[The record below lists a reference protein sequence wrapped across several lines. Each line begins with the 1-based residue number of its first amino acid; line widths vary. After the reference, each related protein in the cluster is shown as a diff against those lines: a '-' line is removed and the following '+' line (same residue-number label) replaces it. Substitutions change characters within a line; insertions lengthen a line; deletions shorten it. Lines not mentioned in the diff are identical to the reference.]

1 MRTRLRILHLEDNPY
16 DATLIQQSLKADGIV
31 SEVLRVDSRA
41 DFVKALEKGRFDLIL
56 SDYTIPSFDGLS
68 ALGLAIQA
76 RSDLPFIFVSGT
88 LGEDVAI
95 ESLKQGATDYVLKDR
110 LGRLGSSVRRALH
123 EVEERKER
131 RRAEEEI
138 RKLSEELERRVRERT
153 AQLEATNRELEAF
166 SQSVSHDLRAP
177 IRRIEWCQQ
186 ILLGEYGPHW
196 DSQARKYLQDIGDFA
211 EQMSQI
217 VHELLQLAQVGAAEL
232 EREPADLSRLAES
245 ILTKLQD
252 AEPNRAV
259 DWKVTPALAAHG
271 DYQLLRIALD
281 NLLGNAWKFTGHNDR
296 ARIEFGVETQAGRP
310 IHFIRDDGV
319 GFDMAYADKLFT
331 PFRRLHSQEAFPGAG
346 VGLATVQRIVHRH
359 GGLVWAEAAKDQGAT
374 FYFPLPAGEPHS
386 ESTQP
391 A

>member
-1 MRTRLRILHLEDNPY
+1 MKTSLHILHLEDNPY
-16 DATLIQQSLKADGIV
+16 DATLIQQRLKVEGIV
-31 SEVLRVDSRA
+31 SKVLRVDSRA
-41 DFVKALEKGRFDLIL
+41 DFVQALEQGRFDLIL
-56 SDYTIPSFDGLS
+56 SDYTIPAFNGLS

-76 RSDLPFIFVSGT
+76 RADVPFIFVSGT

-110 LGRLGSSVRRALH
+110 LGRLGSSVRRALQ

-138 RKLSEELERRVRERT
+138 RTLNGELERRVRERT

-186 ILLGEYGPHW
+186 ILLDEYGPHL
-196 DSQARKYLQDIGDFA
+196 DGQARKYLHDIGDFA

-217 VHELLQLAQVGAAEL
+217 VHELLQLAQVGASEL
-232 EREPADLSRLAES
+232 KREPADLSRLAES
-245 ILTKLQD
+245 ILQKLQA

-259 DWKVTPALAAHG
+259 DWSVTPGLAAQG
-271 DYQLLRIALD
+271 DYQLLRIALE
-281 NLLGNAWKFTGHNDR
+281 NLFENAWKFTGQKDH

-319 GFDMAYADKLFT
+319 GFDMAHADKLFT

-346 VGLATVQRIVHRH
+346 VGLATVQRIIHRH
-359 GGLVWAEAAKDQGAT
+359 GGLLWAEAAKDQGAT
-374 FYFPLPAGEPHS
+374 FYFTLPAGEPNR
-386 ESTQP
+386 EP
-391 A
+391 AEPA

>member
-1 MRTRLRILHLEDNPY
+1 MNSPLRVLHLED
-16 DATLIQQSLKADGIV
+16 DVRDTELVQATLEGEGIQ
-31 SEVLRVDSRA
+31 SELTRVEREQ
-41 DFVKALEKGRFDLIL
+41 DFLAALERESLDLIL
-56 SDYTIPSFDGLS
+56 ADYTLPSFDGLS
-68 ALGLAIQA
+68 ALRIAQQ
-76 RSDLPFIFVSGT
+76 RSPEVPFIFVSGT

-95 ESLKQGATDYVLKDR
+95 EALKTGATDYVLKTR
-110 LGRLGSSVRRALH
+110 LGRLGSSVRRALQ

-138 RKLSEELERRVRERT
+138 RTLNGELERRVRERT

-186 ILLGEYGPHW
+186 ILLDEYEPHL
-196 DSQARKYLQDIGDFA
+196 DGQARKYLHDIGDFA

-217 VHELLQLAQVGAAEL
+217 VHELLQLAQVGASEL
-232 EREPADLSRLAES
+232 KREPADLSRLAES
-245 ILTKLQD
+245 ILQKLQA

-259 DWKVTPALAAHG
+259 DWSVTPGLAAQG
-271 DYQLLRIALD
+271 DYQLLRIALE
-281 NLLGNAWKFTGHNDR
+281 NLFENAWKFTGQKDH

-346 VGLATVQRIVHRH
+346 VGLATVQRIIHRH
-359 GGLVWAEAAKDQGAT
+359 GGLLWAEAAKDQGAT
-374 FYFPLPAGEPHS
+374 FYFTLPAAEPNR
-386 ESTQP
+386 EP
-391 A
+391 AEPA

>member
-1 MRTRLRILHLEDNPY
+1 MRTRLYILHLEDNPY

-41 DFVKALEKGRFDLIL
+41 DFVQALEKGRFDLIL

-153 AQLEATNRELEAF
+153 AQLEATNRELESF

-186 ILLGEYGPHW
+186 ILLDEYGPHLNG
-196 DSQARKYLQDIGDFA
+196 QARKYLQDIGDFA

-217 VHELLQLAQVGAAEL
+217 VHELLQLAQVGASEL
-232 EREPADLSRLAES
+232 KREPVDLSRLAES
-245 ILTKLQD
+245 MLTKLQA

-259 DWKVTPALAAHG
+259 EWKITPGLAAQG
-271 DYQLLRIALD
+271 D
-281 NLLGNAWKFTGHNDR
+281 
-296 ARIEFGVETQAGRP
+296 
-310 IHFIRDDGV
+310 
-319 GFDMAYADKLFT
+319 
-331 PFRRLHSQEAFPGAG
+331 
-346 VGLATVQRIVHRH
+346 
-359 GGLVWAEAAKDQGAT
+359 
-374 FYFPLPAGEPHS
+374 
-386 ESTQP
+386 
-391 A
+391 

>member
-1 MRTRLRILHLEDNPY
+1 MKTSLHILHLEDNPY
-16 DATLIQQSLKADGIV
+16 DATLIQQRLKVEGIV
-31 SEVLRVDSRA
+31 SKVLRVDSRA
-41 DFVKALEKGRFDLIL
+41 DFVQALEQGRFDLIL
-56 SDYTIPSFDGLS
+56 SDYTIPAFNGLS

-76 RSDLPFIFVSGT
+76 RADVPFIFVSGT

-110 LGRLGSSVRRALH
+110 LGRLGSSVRRALQ

-138 RKLSEELERRVRERT
+138 RTLNGELERRVRERT

-186 ILLGEYGPHW
+186 ILLDEYGPHL
-196 DSQARKYLQDIGDFA
+196 DGQARKYLHDIGDFA

-217 VHELLQLAQVGAAEL
+217 VHELLQLAQVGASEL
-232 EREPADLSRLAES
+232 KREPADLSRLAES
-245 ILTKLQD
+245 ILQKLQA

-259 DWKVTPALAAHG
+259 DWSVTPGLAAQG
-271 DYQLLRIALD
+271 DYQLLRIALE
-281 NLLGNAWKFTGHNDR
+281 NLFENAWKFTRQKDH

-346 VGLATVQRIVHRH
+346 VGLATVQRIIHQH
-359 GGLVWAEAAKDQGAT
+359 GGLLWAEAAKDQGAT
-374 FYFPLPAGEPHS
+374 FYFTLPAGELTR
-386 ESTQP
+386 EQTQP

>member
-1 MRTRLRILHLEDNPY
+1 MRTRLRILHLEDKPY
-16 DATLIQQSLKADGIV
+16 DATLIQQSLKADGIF

-41 DFVKALEKGRFDLIL
+41 GFVKALEKGRFDLIL

-110 LGRLGSSVRRALH
+110 LGRLGSSVRRA
-123 EVEERKER
+123 
-131 RRAEEEI
+131 EEEI

-186 ILLGEYGPHW
+186 ILLGECGPHLNG
-196 DSQARKYLQDIGDFA
+196 QARKYLQDIGDFA
-211 EQMSQI
+211 EQMGQI
-217 VHELLQLAQVGAAEL
+217 VHELLQLAQVGASEFK
-232 EREPADLSRLAES
+232 RESIDLSRLAES
-245 ILTKLQD
+245 ILKQLQA

-259 DWKVTPALAAHG
+259 DWSVTPGLAAQG
-271 DYQLLRIALD
+271 DYQLLRIALE
-281 NLLGNAWKFTGHNDR
+281 NLLENAWKFT
-296 ARIEFGVETQAGRP
+296 
-310 IHFIRDDGV
+310 
-319 GFDMAYADKLFT
+319 
-331 PFRRLHSQEAFPGAG
+331 
-346 VGLATVQRIVHRH
+346 
-359 GGLVWAEAAKDQGAT
+359 
-374 FYFPLPAGEPHS
+374 
-386 ESTQP
+386 
-391 A
+391 

>member
-16 DATLIQQSLKADGIV
+16 DATLIQQSLKADGIF

-123 EVEERKER
+123 EVEERNER

-186 ILLGEYGPHW
+186 ILLGEYGPHLNG
-196 DSQARKYLQDIGDFA
+196 QARKYLQDIGDFA

-217 VHELLQLAQVGAAEL
+217 VHELLQLAQVGASEL
-232 EREPADLSRLAES
+232 KREPVDLSRLAES
-245 ILTKLQD
+245 ILKKLQA
-252 AEPNRAV
+252 AEANRAV
-259 DWKVTPALAAHG
+259 EWKITPGLAAQG
-271 DYQLLRIALD
+271 DYQLLRSAFEH
-281 NLLGNAWKFTGHNDR
+281 LLGNAWKFTGRKDR

-319 GFDMAYADKLFT
+319 GFDMAYADKLFS
-331 PFRRLHSQEAFPGAG
+331 PFRRLHSQDAFPGAG
-346 VGLATVQRIVHRH
+346 VGLATVQRIIHRH

-374 FYFPLPAGEPHS
+374 FYFTLPAGEPNR
-386 ESTQP
+386 ERTEP

>member
-1 MRTRLRILHLEDNPY
+1 MKTSLHILHLEDNPY
-16 DATLIQQSLKADGIV
+16 DATLIQQRLKVEGIV
-31 SEVLRVDSRA
+31 SKVLRVDSRA
-41 DFVKALEKGRFDLIL
+41 DFVQALEQGRFDLIL
-56 SDYTIPSFDGLS
+56 SDYTIPAFNGLS

-76 RSDLPFIFVSGT
+76 RADVPFIFVSGT

-110 LGRLGSSVRRALH
+110 LGRLGSSVRRALQ

-138 RKLSEELERRVRERT
+138 RTLNGELERRVRERT

-186 ILLGEYGPHW
+186 ILLDEYGPHL
-196 DSQARKYLQDIGDFA
+196 DGQARKYLHDIGDFA

-217 VHELLQLAQVGAAEL
+217 VHELLQLAQVGASEL
-232 EREPADLSRLAES
+232 KREPADLSRLAES
-245 ILTKLQD
+245 ILQKLQA

-259 DWKVTPALAAHG
+259 DWSVTPGLAAQG
-271 DYQLLRIALD
+271 DYQLLRIALE
-281 NLLGNAWKFTGHNDR
+281 NLFENAWKFTGQKDH

-346 VGLATVQRIVHRH
+346 VGLATVQRIIHRH
-359 GGLVWAEAAKDQGAT
+359 GGLLWAEAAKDQGAT
-374 FYFPLPAGEPHS
+374 FYFTLPAGEPNR
-386 ESTQP
+386 EP
-391 A
+391 AEPA